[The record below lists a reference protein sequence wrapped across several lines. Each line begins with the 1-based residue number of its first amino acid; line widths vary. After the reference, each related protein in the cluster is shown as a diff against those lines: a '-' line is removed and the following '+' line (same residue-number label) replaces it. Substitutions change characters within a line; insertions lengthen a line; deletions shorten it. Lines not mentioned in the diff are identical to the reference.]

1 MALLVTAQLVGPIL
15 GSTLDRL
22 GPLVLNGTPVLFP
35 ISDFCGEAISEVYGH
50 HLARQVIWI
59 TFGCQ
64 VLSVLATALVEVLQ
78 PFTLQGGPGGLVLR
92 LVLVGQVA
100 NLAGELVIAG
110 IWGPWRFKTAY
121 EALALPISLPSTSPL
136 RLG

>member
-1 MALLVTAQLVGPIL
+1 VALLVTAQLVGPIL

-22 GPLVLNGTPVLFP
+22 GPLVLSGAPVLFP
-35 ISDFCGEAISEVYGH
+35 ISDFCGEAISEVYGQ
-50 HLARQVIWI
+50 HLPRQV
-59 TFGCQ
+59 
-64 VLSVLATALVEVLQ
+64 LAELATALVEVLQ
-78 PFTLQGGPGGLVLR
+78 PLTLQGGPGGLVLR
-92 LVLVGQVA
+92 LLLVGQVA
-100 NLAGELVIAG
+100 NLAGELVMAG